1 MHLSDETS
9 QKIVN
14 SCRVMQLTIPFLA
27 ISSVVFLGIVFLDF
41 IGPITLNERP
51 NRESLFLAGLAFFT
65 ATGVAPY
72 FQRIVLAAGEQDNT
86 ADQHAASA
94 AKKIQGVVIAAC
106 VVLVLAAY
114 ANIAAFRTTKDA
126 VNLIVVGFLLVAI
139 LSRIPTQTRFRQQI
153 DEFVGQRMGQTSPN
167 T

>member
-9 QKIVN
+9 QKIIH
-14 SCRVMQLTIPFLA
+14 SCRVIQLIIPFLA
-27 ISSVVFLGIVFLDF
+27 ISSVVYLGVVFSDF
-41 IGPITLNERP
+41 VGPITLNERP
-51 NRESLFLAGLAFFT
+51 NRESLFLAGMAFFT

-72 FQRIVLAAGEQDNT
+72 FQRIVLASGEQHNT
-86 ADQHAASA
+86 ADQHAVSA

-114 ANIAAFRTTKDA
+114 ANIAAFRSTKDA
-126 VNLIVVGFLLVAI
+126 VNLIVAGFLLVAI
-139 LSRIPTQTRFRQQI
+139 LSRIPTQTQFRRQI
-153 DEFVGQRMGQTSPN
+153 EEFVDQRMGQSSPN

>member
-9 QKIVN
+9 QKIIH
-14 SCRVMQLTIPFLA
+14 SCKVIQLIIPVLA
-27 ISSVVFLGIVFLDF
+27 ISSVVFLGIVFSDF
-41 IGPITLNERP
+41 VGPITLNERP
-51 NRESLFLAGLAFFT
+51 NRESLFLAGMAFFT

-72 FQRIVLAAGEQDNT
+72 FQRIVLASGEQHNT
-86 ADQHAASA
+86 ADQHAVSA

-126 VNLIVVGFLLVAI
+126 VNLLVVGFLLVAI

-153 DEFVGQRMGQTSPN
+153 DEFVGKRMGQTSPN

>member
-1 MHLSDETS
+1 M
-9 QKIVN
+9 
-14 SCRVMQLTIPFLA
+14 
-27 ISSVVFLGIVFLDF
+27 VFLGIVFSDF

-51 NRESLFLAGLAFFT
+51 NRESLFLAGMAFFT

-72 FQRIVLAAGEQDNT
+72 FQRIVLASGEQDNT
-86 ADQHAASA
+86 ADQHAVSA
-94 AKKIQGVVIAAC
+94 AKKIQAVVIAAC

-126 VNLIVVGFLLVAI
+126 VNLLVVGFLLAAI

-153 DEFVGQRMGQTSPN
+153 DAFVRQRMGQT
-167 T
+167 

>member
-1 MHLSDETS
+1 M
-9 QKIVN
+9 
-14 SCRVMQLTIPFLA
+14 
-27 ISSVVFLGIVFLDF
+27 
-41 IGPITLNERP
+41 
-51 NRESLFLAGLAFFT
+51 
-65 ATGVAPY
+65 
-72 FQRIVLAAGEQDNT
+72 
-86 ADQHAASA
+86 
-94 AKKIQGVVIAAC
+94 C